1 MPLSNLKELRDNM
14 EEKGWT
20 ICSFLFKYKG
30 IEYIVLVKRFV
41 GIEKKKDQYALVKL
55 HFMKSNDLSDDLQVE
70 ANIRGLIIKARV
82 LREYFGIEY
91 QKNLGNILKQFAERL
106 GNEIPKDVPKY
117 FSDIETTAMVRSLS
131 KSDSEDPNKIYC
143 NKVRRNP
150 SGGRRSEFNAD
161 KTKLLRPELFK
172 YFSNEPN
179 ISFCY
184 YSDPSLEN
192 DDTTILRNFAQVA
205 NNWKTC

>member
-14 EEKGWT
+14 EEKNWT

-41 GIEKKKDQYALVKL
+41 GTEKKKEQYALVKL
-55 HFMKSNDLSDDLQVE
+55 HFMKFNDLSDDLQVE

-82 LREYFGIEY
+82 LREYFGIDY
-91 QKNLGNILKQFAERL
+91 QENLGNILRQFAERL

-143 NKVRRNP
+143 NKVKRNP
-150 SGGRRSEFNAD
+150 NGGQRSVFNTD
-161 KTKLLRPELFK
+161 KTKLLRPKLFK
-172 YFSNEPN
+172 YFRNEPN

-184 YSDPSLEN
+184 YSDPALEN
-192 DDTTILRNFAQVA
+192 DDMTILRNFSKQS
-205 NNWKTC
+205 N

>member
-143 NKVRRNP
+143 NKVKRNP
-150 SGGRRSEFNAD
+150 NGGRRSVFNAD

-172 YFSNEPN
+172 YFRNEPN

-184 YSDPSLEN
+184 YADYTLEN
-192 DDTTILRNFAQVA
+192 DDTTILRNFSKQS
-205 NNWKTC
+205 N